1 METIESEIKSWLSET
16 HMENLID
23 EKSSSVFVK
32 EKTYQVLTLKLITLT
47 EEGVDSSP
55 VSYVIGDEEIFE
67 VKNAKIETAKN
78 VDMQGMLESIESMAD
93 YVADVLAEYV
103 DEIEALEDKFYER
116 RPPRYFMD
124 LWFKL
129 KKDVNKI
136 ERNLLRCGAVLR
148 DFVKAN
154 SKTLGLEK
162 SEFVDMIEYME
173 FNARNCSYQ
182 IGKLDSLRH
191 YYDSLKTD
199 KLNGNIY
206 FLALVSGIFLPLNL
220 IVGFFGMNTKN
231 MFFAKDQGGTFNVL
245 YILGG
250 VFLILI
256 FGLPL
261 LRILDQIIL
270 VKIFGRYNF
279 YRRVSDKIADL
290 SSGMNIQ

>member
-1 METIESEIKSWLSET
+1 MDSIEAEIHSWLSET

-32 EKTYQVLTLKLITLT
+32 EKSYQVLTIKLITLT
-47 EEGVDSSP
+47 EDGVESSP
-55 VSYVIGDEEIFE
+55 ISFVVGEKEIFE
-67 VKNAKIETAKN
+67 IKNAEINTAKN

-93 YVADVLAEYV
+93 YVSDVLAEYV

-124 LWFKL
+124 LWFNL

-136 ERNLLRCGAVLR
+136 ERNLVRGSSVLR

-154 SKTLGLEK
+154 SKTLGSEK
-162 SEFVDMIEYME
+162 SEFVDLIEYME

-191 YYDSLKTD
+191 YYDSLRTD

-206 FLALVSGIFLPLNL
+206 FLAIISGIFLPLNI
-220 IVGFFGMNTKN
+220 IVGFFGMNTQN
-231 MFFAKDQGGTFNVL
+231 MFFIDDASGTLNVL

-250 VFLILI
+250 VFLVLI

-261 LRILDQIIL
+261 LRIIDQIIL
-270 VKIFGRYNF
+270 ARIFGRYNF
-279 YRRVSDKIADL
+279 YRRVSDKIADR
-290 SSGMNIQ
+290 SSGMQIQ

>member
-1 METIESEIKSWLSET
+1 MDSIEAEIHSWLSET
-16 HMENLID
+16 HMENLVD

-32 EKTYQVLTLKLITLT
+32 EKAYQVLTIKLITLT
-47 EEGVDSSP
+47 EDGVESSP
-55 VSYVIGDEEIFE
+55 ISFVVGDKEIFE
-67 VKNAKIETAKN
+67 IKNAKINTAKN

-93 YVADVLAEYV
+93 YVSDVLAEYV

-124 LWFKL
+124 LWFNL

-136 ERNLLRCGAVLR
+136 ERNLVRGSAVLR

-154 SKTLGLEK
+154 SKTLGSEK
-162 SEFVDMIEYME
+162 SEFVDLIEYME

-191 YYDSLKTD
+191 YYDSLRTD

-206 FLALVSGIFLPLNL
+206 FLALISGIFLPLNI
-220 IVGFFGMNTKN
+220 IVGFFGMNTQN
-231 MFFAKDQGGTFNVL
+231 MFFSEDASGTFNVL

-250 VFLILI
+250 VFLALI

-261 LRILDQIIL
+261 LRIIDQIVL
-270 VKIFGRYNF
+270 ARIFGRYNF